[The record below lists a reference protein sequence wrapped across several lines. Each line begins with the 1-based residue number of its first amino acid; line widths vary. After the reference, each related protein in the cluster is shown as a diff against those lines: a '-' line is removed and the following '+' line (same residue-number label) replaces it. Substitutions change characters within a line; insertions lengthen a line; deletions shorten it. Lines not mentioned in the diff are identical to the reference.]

1 MFPVCC
7 FMLLAIDLGFFSF
20 FFCNDQ
26 GLDEDVILYSSD
38 EDSSDGS
45 RSSNKCKV
53 KNPEKVTGIV
63 DKNRLATG
71 YHALPHISFANS
83 F

>member
-1 MFPVCC
+1 
-7 FMLLAIDLGFFSF
+7 MLLMIDMGFFSF
-20 FFCNDQ
+20 LFFKDES
-26 GLDEDVILYSSD
+26 LDEDVILYSSD
-38 EDSSDGS
+38 KDSSDGS

-71 YHALPHISFANS
+71 YYTSELISFVNV
-83 F
+83 FLVDEHMT